1 MNPRAQQ
8 GGRRQPFDRSFRRR
22 SFPKMD
28 IVLRVGDY
36 FAIAIAGI
44 IIVAGIAT
52 IIRNKKDRQGVTG

>member
-1 MNPRAQQ
+1 
-8 GGRRQPFDRSFRRR
+8 
-22 SFPKMD
+22 MD

-52 IIRNKKDRQGVTG
+52 IIRNKKDREGVTG